1 MYASFLYQG
10 TCKAADCRVCILS
23 FQVEVLMSTDSDA
36 PRYIG
41 GFIHNIAMSAMS
53 VVFMCVLRMYLGRLN
68 KKLDAAELAEAER
81 NGQPV
86 SSRKGF
92 RYIL

>member
-1 MYASFLYQG
+1 ML
-10 TCKAADCRVCILS
+10 TN
-23 FQVEVLMSTDSDA
+23 TDSDA
-36 PRYIG
+36 PRYVG

-81 NGQPV
+81 NGEPAV
-86 SSRKGF
+86 SRKGF

>member
-1 MYASFLYQG
+1 
-10 TCKAADCRVCILS
+10 
-23 FQVEVLMSTDSDA
+23 
-36 PRYIG
+36 
-41 GFIHNIAMSAMS
+41 MSAMS

-81 NGQPV
+81 NDQPAV
-86 SSRKGF
+86 FRKGF